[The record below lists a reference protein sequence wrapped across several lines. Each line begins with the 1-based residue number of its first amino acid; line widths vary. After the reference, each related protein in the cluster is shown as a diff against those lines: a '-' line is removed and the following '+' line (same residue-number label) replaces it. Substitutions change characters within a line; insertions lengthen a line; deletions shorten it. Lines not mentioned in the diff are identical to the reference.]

1 MNINLEYYRVF
12 CQVARFSSISLAAE
26 QLHISQPAVSRT
38 IKQLEQAL
46 GTALLVRTSRG
57 VVLTPEGELLYGYV
71 REGMERI
78 AAGEQSLENT
88 LELEGGLLRLG
99 ATEMTFHYFLL
110 PFLDDFH
117 RRHPGVHMQVM
128 NSTIPETVRALHDGR
143 IDVGLVITPPHMEQR
158 LNERPIRTIQ
168 DIFIAGPAFSQLK
181 GRRVPLSE
189 LVEYP
194 IIGHETGTASRAF
207 LDSFFAS
214 QGLLFEPAFTLATS
228 DLISPFAEREFG
240 VGVVMKE
247 FAQPALEAG
256 RLFEVKTDPP
266 LPPRTICLVTA
277 RDRLLP
283 KAARSFIEL
292 LESGEKTLQDS
303 L

>member
-1 MNINLEYYRVF
+1 MNVNLEYYRVF

-38 IKQLEQAL
+38 IKQLEQVL
-46 GTALLVRTSRG
+46 GTDLLVRTPRG

-71 REGMERI
+71 REAMERI
-78 AAGEQSLENT
+78 AAGEQSLDNT
-88 LELEGGLLRLG
+88 LELESGLLRLG

-117 RRHPGVHMQVM
+117 RRYPGVHMQVM
-128 NSTIPETVRALHDGR
+128 NSTIPETVRALNEGR
-143 IDVGLVITPPHMEQR
+143 IDVGLVITPPHMEPR
-158 LNERPIRTIQ
+158 LNVLPIRQIQ
-168 DIFIAGPAFSQLK
+168 DVFIAGPAFSHLR
-181 GRRVPLSE
+181 GRKVPLEE
-189 LVEYP
+189 LLEYP

-207 LDSFFAS
+207 LDGFFAS
-214 QGLLFEPAFTLATS
+214 CGLLFEPAFSLATA

-256 RLFEVKTDPP
+256 RLFEIETDPP
-266 LPPRTICLVTA
+266 LPPRTICVVTA
-277 RDRLLP
+277 KDRFLP
-283 KAARSFIEL
+283 KAARSFIQL
-292 LESGEKTLQDS
+292 LEEGKDS
-303 L
+303 LQ